1 MSTCIWRQEKFETG
15 RHVQHLLTNAP
26 TTGGYP
32 KSGTS
37 KIALFLDI
45 LSNLAMKG
53 PQMWPKSIM
62 TCKYYQKCPLEKKM
76 REFRAPGAEIWLFKK
91 KNMDR
96 SIDLAVQHIW
106 EWSSQPIPGAQ
117 AGIHP
122 SNAGKER
129 AVKSG
134 KYGLTTV
141 RTLYLYYPS
150 PPPSIQ
156 WLLTDAGRCLD
167 LAAPPWTNAWPK
179 YSTDSIT
186 FGPIKNFSSSIF
198 HTHCW
203 HHLLEVG
210 PLPAWPWATGPP
222 SDA

>member
-96 SIDLAVQHIW
+96 SIDLAVQHILFFFLFFW
-106 EWSSQPIPGAQ
+106 LPKSELWYNSRYRWDWSELI
-117 AGIHP
+117 
-122 SNAGKER
+122 
-129 AVKSG
+129 
-134 KYGLTTV
+134 
-141 RTLYLYYPS
+141 
-150 PPPSIQ
+150 
-156 WLLTDAGRCLD
+156 
-167 LAAPPWTNAWPK
+167 AAEVYWQ
-179 YSTDSIT
+179 IT
-186 FGPIKNFSSSIF
+186 FSGSETSIDQEYF
-198 HTHCW
+198 
-203 HHLLEVG
+203 V
-210 PLPAWPWATGPP
+210 
-222 SDA
+222 

>member
-15 RHVQHLLTNAP
+15 HHVQHLLTNAP

-91 KNMDR
+91 KNMDC
-96 SIDLAVQHIW
+96 SIDHAVQHMSTIW
-106 EWSSQPIPGAQ
+106 QLYVNYMSTIWHSQCVVLGCFRSVLLSQNIARGPTDPGIA
-117 AGIHP
+117 
-122 SNAGKER
+122 
-129 AVKSG
+129 
-134 KYGLTTV
+134 
-141 RTLYLYYPS
+141 
-150 PPPSIQ
+150 
-156 WLLTDAGRCLD
+156 
-167 LAAPPWTNAWPK
+167 
-179 YSTDSIT
+179 SIT
-186 FGPIKNFSSSIF
+186 WISYKFGHQMVAS
-198 HTHCW
+198 H
-203 HHLLEVG
+203 G
-210 PLPAWPWATGPP
+210 G
-222 SDA
+222 